1 MCGGEGKWSDGV
13 GKVCDV
19 EGKLSDDVGK
29 VGVIVKANGV
39 KGG

>member
-13 GKVCDV
+13 GKVCDG

-29 VGVIVKANGV
+29 VGVMVKANRV